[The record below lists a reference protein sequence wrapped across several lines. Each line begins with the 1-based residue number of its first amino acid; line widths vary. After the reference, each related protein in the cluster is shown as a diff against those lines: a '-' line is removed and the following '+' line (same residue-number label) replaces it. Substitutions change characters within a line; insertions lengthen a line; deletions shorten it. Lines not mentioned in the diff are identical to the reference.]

1 MISEYYFTLNKLS
14 KEDSDINI
22 FDDID
27 TYNFEEII
35 NENNKQNIGII
46 NLRFSNRNTKKF
58 IIINIKLYENNIEIR
73 HVKDI
78 TEYKKIIDIIID
90 IDKLNFIYK
99 KSLIK
104 FELMEI
110 NELSNINIK
119 MNISDN

>member
-1 MISEYYFTLNKLS
+1 MISEYYFSLNKLC
-14 KEDSDINI
+14 KEDSDIDI
-22 FDDID
+22 FDNIN

-46 NLRFSNRNTKKF
+46 NLHFSNRNIKKF
-58 IIINIKLYENNIEIR
+58 IIINIKLYQNNIEIR

-110 NELSNINIK
+110 NELSDINVK
-119 MNISDN
+119 MNISNN

>member
-1 MISEYYFTLNKLS
+1 MISEYYFSLNKLC
-14 KEDSDINI
+14 KEDSDIYI
-22 FDDID
+22 FNDIN
-27 TYNFEEII
+27 TYNFDEII
-35 NENNKQNIGII
+35 NENNKKNIGII
-46 NLRFSNRNTKKF
+46 NLHFSNRNIKKF
-58 IIINIKLYENNIEIR
+58 IIINIKLYQNNIEIR

-110 NELSNINIK
+110 NELSDINVK
-119 MNISDN
+119 MNISNN